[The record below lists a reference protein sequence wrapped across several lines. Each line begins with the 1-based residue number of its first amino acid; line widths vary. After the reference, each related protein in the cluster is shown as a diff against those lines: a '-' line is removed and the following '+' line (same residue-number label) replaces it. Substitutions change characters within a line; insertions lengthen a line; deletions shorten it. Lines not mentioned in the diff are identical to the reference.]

1 MFLLVAAA
9 IACVTVAQAPSNA
22 RAEPRVLYLI
32 GETTSMHAAPDR
44 RAPVLTRLATFEIV
58 SGTQEVPG
66 WLHVNASTGQAAE
79 LGWIP
84 IRAEHTVK
92 GTLEA
97 MKYRLFRAQHT
108 KWSKSIRLDVVRG
121 QIRKGFTGDQVKLA
135 LGDPVRKDLRS
146 SGNAVHEEWLY
157 RDRRVIFSSTGVVAI
172 EPLRT
177 GDKEI
182 SHKYFEQEVTR

>member
-1 MFLLVAAA
+1 MSAP
-9 IACVTVAQAPSNA
+9 QAPPTA
-22 RAEPRVLYLI
+22 RAERVLYLI
-32 GETTSMHAAPDR
+32 GETTSMHTAPNR
-44 RAPVLTRLATFEIV
+44 RAPVLSRLKTFDIV

-66 WLHVNASTGQAAE
+66 WLHVDASTGQPAE

-108 KWSKSIRLDVVRG
+108 DWPKSVRLDVVRG

-135 LGDPVRKDLRS
+135 LGDPVRKDLRRN
-146 SGNAVHEEWLY
+146 GDDVNEEWLY
-157 RDRRVIFSSTGVVAI
+157 TDRRVIFSHEGVAAI
-172 EPLRT
+172 ERLI
-177 GDKEI
+177 KE
-182 SHKYFEQEVTR
+182 